1 MGKPHVEALCAVDVV
16 CAAADRNHRIH
27 SLRREAQRAEIG
39 GETSKEAGS
48 LPSEAL
54 GVRLLV

>member
-1 MGKPHVEALCAVDVV
+1 MGKPHVEAERALDVV
-16 CAAADRNHRIH
+16 HAPADRDHCVH